1 MPSVNFAVLLNRW
14 ESLKN
19 SLQLYQGELPELA
32 ESRQALATLIQ
43 EGTAF
48 SSTQTQLEG
57 ALHTV
62 VERREELTT
71 RGKHLVEY
79 IAAGLRRRYGV
90 SNQRLGEFGVRP
102 RRRRRPS
109 PPPVDPPEPPPTEP
123 PPSDS

>member
-19 SLQLYQGELPELA
+19 SLQLYQDELPELA
-32 ESRQALATLIQ
+32 ESRQALTTLIQ

-57 ALHTV
+57 ALHSV
-62 VERREELTT
+62 VERREELTV

-90 SNQRLGEFGVRP
+90 SSQRLGEFGVRP
-102 RRRRRPS
+102 RTRRRRPA
-109 PPPVDPPEPPPTEP
+109 PPPVDPP
-123 PPSDS
+123 PPSDE